1 MRVKIEY
8 GVLPHPDANMI
19 TEAFGIDAGYSQKI
33 CDMEIPDDYDILYIT
48 GESGSGKSSILNTI
62 STPSKTVDIPT
73 APLFKWC
80 GESVESQQKAVEILS
95 YVGLSDATMFVNFY
109 CNLSDSQKARA
120 RIALMIING
129 DNPVVVDE
137 FLSTLDRNTA
147 RSVAFCVQKVLRKFG
162 IRAIFASA
170 HEDIIPFLK
179 PSHVVKG
186 RSYPSRFVL
195 EKYNTKQDNI
205 ILDGVR
211 LFYGDKHLYKKL
223 YLGDIHYK
231 GKYTGG
237 TKEFLFADFQ
247 GEIIGCLVSIYRMS
261 DGGRRIA
268 RLIVHPSYRGIGVGR
283 LMVQRYLQD
292 YKNVDVVASMAR
304 FNPVFERAGM
314 LRVPDSKVH
323 SPSGLKTE
331 LQKMGFDTQSWFSK
345 TYCDEFMDKPEHR
358 ELLSKFAKYAT
369 NLVQPGGAHLTLE
382 EVSAKI
388 VQDSTTAGRVLYG
401 LRDRTLAKY
410 VSGGRK

>member
-1 MRVKIEY
+1 MRVKVEY

-19 TEAFGIDAGYSQKI
+19 TEAFGIDAGYSQRI

-48 GESGSGKSSILNTI
+48 GESGSGKSSILNAI

-80 GESVESQQKAVEILS
+80 GESVENQQKAVEILS

-109 CNLSDSQKARA
+109 RNLSDSQKARA

-195 EKYNTKQDNI
+195 EKYNTKQGNI

-211 LFYGDKHLYKKL
+211 LFYGDKRLYKKL

-237 TKEFLFADFQ
+237 TKEYLFADFQ
-247 GEIIGCLVSIYRMS
+247 GGIIGCLVSIYRMS

-292 YKNVDVVASMAR
+292 YKNVDVVASMAL

-331 LQKMGFDTQSWFSK
+331 LQKRGFDTQSWFSK

-358 ELLSKFAKYAT
+358 ELLSTFAKYAT
-369 NLVQPGGAHLTLE
+369 KLVQPGGAHLTLE

-410 VSGGRK
+410 VSQC